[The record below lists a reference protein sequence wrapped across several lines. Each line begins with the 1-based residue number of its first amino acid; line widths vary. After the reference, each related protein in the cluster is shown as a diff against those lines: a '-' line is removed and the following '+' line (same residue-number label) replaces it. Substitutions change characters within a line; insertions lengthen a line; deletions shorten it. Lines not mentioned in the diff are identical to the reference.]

1 MSVIFCASANIHSD
15 KFLALVNYLYGDWLE
30 TPTLNRM
37 YTKKSNLFFNKNLQ
51 QNATKLVQYLY
62 MTFALTFISIILVIS
77 MHVVCKQIK
86 LFLNNMTYIFFL
98 GGRVDSIHLNT
109 NTFCSATYA
118 FFSWMCNVYICTYVD
133 FY

>member
-86 LFLNNMTYIFFL
+86 LFLNNMTPYTFFL
-98 GGRVDSIHLNT
+98 GGGGQTVYTLILTLFAKQPMH
-109 NTFCSATYA
+109 
-118 FFSWMCNVYICTYVD
+118 FFHGCVCTYVD
-133 FY
+133 LY